1 MKITTVLFDL
11 DGTLLPMDQD
21 LFIKAYF
28 AGIADHMSAFGY
40 ERERLVKTIWS
51 STGAMIQ
58 NTTGKTNE
66 EAFWA
71 YMVSVYGPEVR
82 KEEPRFNEFYRVGF
96 PKVRDVCGFTPM
108 AARIVDAC
116 KEKGFQ
122 IALATNPFFPSTA
135 TLQRTR
141 WAGLNPDDFAHITTY
156 ENSGSCKPNPA
167 YFREVLEKLG
177 VEAEECLMVG
187 NDVEEDMMARELGMQ
202 VFLLTPCMINKKEKD
217 IAQYPHGDYDALL
230 EYIEKL

>member
-28 AGIADHMSAFGY
+28 SGIADHMSAFGY
-40 ERERLVKTIWS
+40 EGKQLAKTIWA
-51 STGAMIQ
+51 STGAMIY

-71 YMVSVYGPEVR
+71 HMASAYGPDIR
-82 KEEPRFNEFYRVGF
+82 KESPRFDEFYRVGF
-96 PKVRDVCGFTPM
+96 PKVRQVCGFTPM

-122 IALATNPFFPSTA
+122 IALATNPFFPATA
-135 TLQRTR
+135 TWQRTQ
-141 WAGLNPDDFAHITTY
+141 WAGLNPHDFALITTY
-156 ENSGSCKPNPA
+156 ENSGFCKPNPS
-167 YFREVLEKLG
+167 YFREVMEKLG
-177 VEAEECLMVG
+177 VCPEECLMVG
-187 NDVEEDMMARELGMQ
+187 NDVEEDMMAQELGMQ

-217 IAQYPHGDYDALL
+217 ITQYPHGDYEDLL
-230 EYIEKL
+230 QLIEKL